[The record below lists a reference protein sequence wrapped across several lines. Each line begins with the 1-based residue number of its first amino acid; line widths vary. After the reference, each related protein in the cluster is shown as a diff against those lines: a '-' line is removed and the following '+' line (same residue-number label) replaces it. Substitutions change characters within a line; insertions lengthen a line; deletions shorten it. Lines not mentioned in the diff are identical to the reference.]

1 MLVRHACHSHKLCY
15 LRCFPVCSTHSCV
28 WSYRDLK
35 ATVAALRTT
44 GCTALGP
51 ALAVS
56 TSMAAAHGGSAEVIL
71 CTDGMPNTGV
81 GAVDGG
87 GAGRGRDFYEKVS
100 IY

>member
-1 MLVRHACHSHKLCY
+1 MSASIPLCIR
-15 LRCFPVCSTHSCV
+15 LHHN
-28 WSYRDLK
+28 RDLK
-35 ATVAALRTT
+35 ASVTALRTT

-56 TSMAAAHGGSAEVIL
+56 ASMAAAQGGSAEVIL

-87 GAGRGRDFYEKVS
+87 GAGRGREFYEKVS
-100 IY
+100 VRMLY

>member
-1 MLVRHACHSHKLCY
+1 MLSAYSSRCVRHC
-15 LRCFPVCSTHSCV
+15 
-28 WSYRDLK
+28 RDLK

-87 GAGRGRDFYEKVS
+87 GAGKGRDFYEKVS
-100 IY
+100 VHLFSV